1 MANLVFKDHPANWR
15 TGRDFP
21 HVPLTRIS
29 WDSFPERAIAYVF
42 FGHVNVDFD
51 GSPTAYG
58 PPGINPM
65 PDDDLGNA
73 WNEDKGWFGVVA
85 LSENDQL
92 VKNKIVKID
101 KKPELLHH
109 GKFPVI
115 QQAKNGDPNPG
126 FYVSTTPRASGP
138 AHLQNSY
145 IDASQFSWGALS
157 GRLRSLGFNLGD
169 YGLAIRHNQSLQ
181 SGFYFADVGGNTYA
195 LGECSHKVGKNLGGS
210 GRASHFNNNYPVSF
224 IVFPSSGDQDPEA
237 VASISDDQIK
247 ASLTPLVRDLA
258 GASNADELPLLM
270 GFNEV
275 QPPGRPQGTSKLE
288 AYRKHPSRPRP
299 MNYDTVLR
307 GLRSFGWTPLYT
319 PTYTMSLT
327 D

>member
-1 MANLVFKDHPANWR
+1 
-15 TGRDFP
+15 
-21 HVPLTRIS
+21 
-29 WDSFPERAIAYVF
+29 
-42 FGHVNVDFD
+42 
-51 GSPTAYG
+51 
-58 PPGINPM
+58 
-65 PDDDLGNA
+65 
-73 WNEDKGWFGVVA
+73 
-85 LSENDQL
+85 
-92 VKNKIVKID
+92 
-101 KKPELLHH
+101 
-109 GKFPVI
+109 
-115 QQAKNGDPNPG
+115 
-126 FYVSTTPRASGP
+126 
-138 AHLQNSY
+138 
-145 IDASQFSWGALS
+145 
-157 GRLRSLGFNLGD
+157 
-169 YGLAIRHNQSLQ
+169 
-181 SGFYFADVGGNTYA
+181 